1 MFVQLDQ
8 LCLSTL
14 HAASTTTCVV
24 GDDDEDDDETLYS
37 THFQHSQRSSRN
49 NNNINIQ
56 QQKDHYK
63 APPPSYHAHMQ
74 QKQLEQKQ
82 HKSEPIEP
90 VQLAIT
96 KKSDRQEKCKST
108 NEMRLKELYANTI
121 DRFRRRRAS
130 TLDTASINRVGRSRD
145 NLDVIDESKTQ
156 GKYTPRTNS
165 GKYSL

>member
-24 GDDDEDDDETLYS
+24 DDDDDVDDETPYS
-37 THFQHSQRSSRN
+37 THFQHCQRSRRN

-56 QQKDHYK
+56 QKKDHYK
-63 APPPSYHAHMQ
+63 APPPSYHVHMQ
-74 QKQLEQKQ
+74 QKQKQ
-82 HKSEPIEP
+82 QKSEPIEP

-108 NEMRLKELYANTI
+108 NEMRLKELYSNTI

-145 NLDVIDESKTQ
+145 NLDVIDESETQ
-156 GKYTPRTNS
+156 GKYTPRKNS